1 MKKKTLG
8 LIFTAVAAVTLAACG
23 SSNSSSS
30 ESSSEK
36 TTTLKVGA
44 SSTPHA
50 EILEQAKPLLA
61 KEGVDLEIT
70 VMDDYAIPNKA
81 LNAGDIDANY
91 FQHIPYL
98 NQEVEKYGYDIVNAG
113 AVHVEPMGLYSKKID
128 DIKDLADGATI
139 ITSNSTSDW
148 GRILTILEDNGLIT
162 LKDGVDKQ
170 TATFDD
176 IATNPK
182 NLKFNHDIA
191 PAMLATVYQNGEGD
205 LVAINANFALGIDLN
220 PQKDAVL
227 LEKDNTPYVNII
239 AVRKGDENK
248 DAIKKLVEVLHS
260 DTIKDYVNEK
270 WKGSVKIVDADSK

>member
-1 MKKKTLG
+1 MKKKILG

-113 AVHVEPMGLYSKKID
+113 AVHVEPMGLYSKKLMI
-128 DIKDLADGATI
+128 
-139 ITSNSTSDW
+139 S
-148 GRILTILEDNGLIT
+148 
-162 LKDGVDKQ
+162 
-170 TATFDD
+170 
-176 IATNPK
+176 
-182 NLKFNHDIA
+182 
-191 PAMLATVYQNGEGD
+191 
-205 LVAINANFALGIDLN
+205 
-220 PQKDAVL
+220 
-227 LEKDNTPYVNII
+227 
-239 AVRKGDENK
+239 
-248 DAIKKLVEVLHS
+248 
-260 DTIKDYVNEK
+260 
-270 WKGSVKIVDADSK
+270 KI